1 MKIYFFAAK
10 TEKKRLNDNY
20 ETIIK
25 ALRQAGAD
33 LYSNLKERSLP
44 SDLAEVRDSGGLVL
58 DRMEAIIIEGTE
70 SAADIGYLLALAIS
84 QKKPALYIYEKG
96 AGSQEVLKYLS
107 EKSIPASLK
116 VRNYEKNSLEKI
128 LIDFLKTLKGREIR
142 EVARIKFTLRITSSI
157 EKYLHYKT
165 HNTTKSKADFLR
177 EYIERM
183 MKLDKDYEDFIR
195 REE

>member
-20 ETIIK
+20 ETISRI
-25 ALRQAGAD
+25 LRAAGID

-58 DRMEAIIIEGTE
+58 DQMEAFIIEGTE

-84 QKKPALYIYEKG
+84 QKKPALYLYEKG

-107 EKSIPASLK
+107 EKNIPASLK
-116 VRNYEKNSLEKI
+116 VRNYEKDSLEKV

-157 EKYLHYKT
+157 EKYLYYKT
-165 HNTTKSKADFLR
+165 HNTPKSKADFLR

-183 MKLDKDYEDFIR
+183 IKLDEDYQEFLKR
-195 REE
+195 GE